1 MDDARLLWIKGDPGK
16 GKTMMTMGLID
27 ELSPRDRFSNAMPET
42 PADINVTSQP
52 CLLAY
57 FFCQSTRPNLNN
69 VASVLRGLIYILVMK
84 RENLVRHV
92 QKPYDTEGGQ
102 LFERVSAL
110 VGILSDI
117 LNDASLPMT
126 YLLVDA
132 LDECVSGLPE
142 LLNII
147 TDDRLSKPS
156 RTKWLVTS
164 RNLPDIERYLHQ
176 DPVGVKISL
185 ELSAS
190 HVSKA
195 VTSFIDVKVQ
205 ALVSMKNYDRE
216 TQANVQQLL
225 LDRAEGTFLWVW
237 LVCKRMESVP
247 RYRTMSML
255 RELPPGLDPLYDR
268 MKQQILEYNDEETV
282 EYCKHILQLIMLA
295 YRPLRLEE
303 LVVIASLP
311 TTQLADV
318 EDLIGHCGSFLT
330 IREGTVIFVHLSA
343 KEYFTTGNGSQIFT
357 RMLRDEQ
364 KQGWITHCFLEAMNS
379 RLCRDMCNLR
389 KPGARIQ
396 EATDQIKASILPRTT
411 YACEYWIDH
420 LCACTHDYDDTLLD
434 NGKAHCFL
442 QKHLL
447 HWLEAMS
454 LLRKIPHAIA
464 AIQKLQSVL
473 TVRS

>member
-1 MDDARLLWIKGDPGK
+1 
-16 GKTMMTMGLID
+16 
-27 ELSPRDRFSNAMPET
+27 
-42 PADINVTSQP
+42 
-52 CLLAY
+52 
-57 FFCQSTRPNLNN
+57 
-69 VASVLRGLIYILVMK
+69 
-84 RENLVRHV
+84 
-92 QKPYDTEGGQ
+92 
-102 LFERVSAL
+102 
-110 VGILSDI
+110 
-117 LNDASLPMT
+117 
-126 YLLVDA
+126 
-132 LDECVSGLPE
+132 
-142 LLNII
+142 
-147 TDDRLSKPS
+147 
-156 RTKWLVTS
+156 
-164 RNLPDIERYLHQ
+164 
-176 DPVGVKISL
+176 
-185 ELSAS
+185 
-190 HVSKA
+190 
-195 VTSFIDVKVQ
+195 
-205 ALVSMKNYDRE
+205 VSMKNYDRE

-268 MKQQILEYNDEETV
+268 MKEQILEHNDEETV
-282 EYCKHILQLIMLA
+282 EYCKHILQLIILA

-343 KEYFTTGNGSQIFT
+343 KEYFTTGNGSQMFT
-357 RMLRDEQ
+357 RMLTAEQ
-364 KQGWITHCFLEAMNS
+364 KQGWVTHCLLEAMNNT
-379 RLCRDMCNLR
+379 LCRDMCSLR
-389 KPGARIQ
+389 KPGARIK
-396 EATDQIKASILPRTT
+396 EATDQVEASILPQST

-420 LCACTHDYDDTLLD
+420 LCACTQDYDDTLLD

-464 AIQKLQSVL
+464 ATQKLKSVL

>member
-1 MDDARLLWIKGDPGK
+1 MSRGFSVRVAAMQRPGDHSATYAYNQANGGTNHYGNNIYSNLSGPGGPGGPDRNLCIRDLKVTDPREDKARIDLEKDRLLKQCYGWILEDASFQRWRDMDDARLLWIKGDPGK

-27 ELSPRDRFSNAMPET
+27 ELSPRDGFSNANLET
-42 PADINVTSQP
+42 PANISVTPQP

-57 FFCQSTRPNLNN
+57 FFCQSTRQNLNN
-69 VASVLRGLIYILVMK
+69 VASVLRGLIYILVVK

-110 VGILSDI
+110 VEILSDI
-117 LNDASLPMT
+117 LNNASLPMM
-126 YLLVDA
+126 YLSVDA

-147 TDDRLSKPS
+147 PDDRLSKPS

-164 RNLPDIERYLHQ
+164 QNLPDIERYLHQ
-176 DPVGVKISL
+176 GPIDIKIGL

-247 RYRTMSML
+247 RYRTMFML
-255 RELPPGLDPLYDR
+255 RELPPKLDPLYDR
-268 MKQQILEYNDEETV
+268 MKEQILEHDDEETV
-282 EYCKHILQLIMLA
+282 EYCKHILQLIVLA
-295 YRPLRLEE
+295 FRPLRLEE
-303 LVVIASLP
+303 LVVIASL
-311 TTQLADV
+311 
-318 EDLIGHCGSFLT
+318 
-330 IREGTVIFVHLSA
+330 
-343 KEYFTTGNGSQIFT
+343 
-357 RMLRDEQ
+357 
-364 KQGWITHCFLEAMNS
+364 
-379 RLCRDMCNLR
+379 
-389 KPGARIQ
+389 
-396 EATDQIKASILPRTT
+396 ATK
-411 YACEYWIDH
+411 
-420 LCACTHDYDDTLLD
+420 
-434 NGKAHCFL
+434 
-442 QKHLL
+442 
-447 HWLEAMS
+447 
-454 LLRKIPHAIA
+454 
-464 AIQKLQSVL
+464 
-473 TVRS
+473 